1 MLREVLEYAGGASG
15 GDVIVDC
22 TVGEGGHSEA
32 LLENFTGC
40 TLTGF
45 ERDEQIL
52 AIARGRL
59 ARFSGVTLLND
70 NFAHIAE
77 RLEGARGRI
86 RLFLY
91 DFGISSYH
99 FDASGRG
106 FSFRDDEP
114 LDMRLD
120 DSCESD
126 AAELVNTLPEKE
138 LTDIFKVYGE
148 ERWARRIAGRI
159 GRERTIKPIRTS
171 RELAEIV
178 FGAIPARYR
187 VKNIHPA
194 TRVFQALRIVVN
206 DELSAIRATL
216 GAAADLLAP
225 GGRII
230 AISFHSLEDR
240 IVKTEFRRMARGCR
254 CGQEPPRCMCTGNPL
269 ISILTKR
276 PLVPGEEETAEN
288 RRARSAKMRVCEKLP
303 AAGSS
308 EGTDASVPRG
318 PRDAGHGR
326 TLRDT

>member
-22 TVGEGGHSEA
+22 TVGEGGHSET

-45 ERDEQIL
+45 ERDAAIL
-52 AIARGRL
+52 EKARGRL
-59 ARFSGVTLLND
+59 ARFPGATLIND
-70 NFAHIAE
+70 NFAHIA
-77 RLEGARGRI
+77 RHLEGARGRI

-120 DSCESD
+120 ESCARD

-138 LTDIFKVYGE
+138 LTDIFQVYGE

-159 GRERTIKPIRTS
+159 ARERAIKTIRTS
-171 RELAEIV
+171 GELAQIV
-178 FGAIPARYR
+178 LGAIPARYR
-187 VKNIHPA
+187 VRNIHPA

-206 DELSAIRATL
+206 DELAAISATL
-216 GAAADLLAP
+216 GEAADLLAP

-240 IVKTEFRRMARGCR
+240 IVKTGFRRMARGCT
-254 CGQEPPRCMCTGNPL
+254 CGQEPPRCLCMGSPL
-269 ISILTKR
+269 VKILTKR
-276 PLVPGEEETAEN
+276 PQVPGEEETAEN

-303 AAGSS
+303 AAGAVSM
-308 EGTDASVPRG
+308 
-318 PRDAGHGR
+318 
-326 TLRDT
+326 